1 MKKLFLSIMMAF
13 MVIMSMSAQ
22 TQSNYVGSSKFLDNV
37 SVTVQGGVLTTFDNF
52 FSGHTAMA
60 PIALIGVDKY
70 INPWFGVGVEGR
82 TLVGTGNGRF
92 NLHASSH
99 TPSDNVNASG
109 YLGVNVSG
117 YLKFNVV
124 NMFDFTGTR
133 HFFEPVVY
141 TGLGWGHQTCSSAA
155 PRNYMTY
162 RAGAELNFNLGQTKS
177 WAIVVNPSVVFGD
190 LDNGKLNKHHGNFEV
205 TAGVVYH
212 FKTSNGTT
220 SFAKAKLYDQNEID
234 ELNGKING
242 LQKQL
247 DDANATIEVL
257 KKAPKQT
264 ITETVTKTIWPKV
277 QFKQGS
283 AKIASTSMAN
293 IYDIADAIK
302 DTKDTIKVTGYAST
316 EGSTTFNK
324 KLSYARAEA
333 VKKALVDAGVDSTQI
348 VTVGAGATEKFGPDN
363 LELNRIATTEK

>member
-1 MKKLFLSIMMAF
+1 MKKFIFSIMMAF
-13 MVIMSMSAQ
+13 MAVISMNAQ
-22 TQSNYVGSSKFLDNV
+22 TQSNYAGSSKFTDNV
-37 SVTVQGGVLTTFDNF
+37 SVTVQGGVLTTFDEF
-52 FSGHTAMA
+52 FKGHTAMA
-60 PIALIGVDKY
+60 PIALVGVDKY
-70 INPWFGVGVEGR
+70 VNPWFGVGVEGR
-82 TLVGTGNGRF
+82 TLVGTGHGKF
-92 NLHASSH
+92 NSH
-99 TPSDNVNASG
+99 TAFDA
-109 YLGVNVSG
+109 VNVSG
-117 YLKFNVV
+117 YAKFNLV

-133 HFFEPVVY
+133 HLFEPVLY
-141 TGLGWGHQTCSSAA
+141 TGLGWGHQTCSTAD
-155 PRNYMTY
+155 PRSYMTY

-177 WAIVVNPSVVFGD
+177 WAIVLNPSVVFGD
-190 LDNGKLNKHHGNFEV
+190 LCNGKLEKSHGNFEL

-257 KKAPKQT
+257 KSAPKQT
-264 ITETVTKTIWPKV
+264 VVQTQATTKTVWPKV

-293 IYDIADAIK
+293 IYDIAVAIK
-302 DTKDTIKVTGYAST
+302 DTNDTIKVTGYAST
-316 EGSTTFNK
+316 EGSASYNK

-333 VKKALVDAGVDSTQI
+333 VKKALVAAGVDPTHI
-348 VTVGAGATEKFGPDN
+348 VTVGEGATEKFGPDDPQ
-363 LELNRIATTEK
+363 LNRIATTEK

>member
-92 NLHASSH
+92 NSH
-99 TPSDNVNASG
+99 TTFDAI
-109 YLGVNVSG
+109 NVSG

-141 TGLGWGHQTCSSAA
+141 TGLGWGHQTCSTAD

-162 RAGAELNFNLGQTKS
+162 RAGAELNFNLSQSKS

-190 LDNGKLNKHHGNFEV
+190 IDNGKLNKHRGNFEV

-264 ITETVTKTIWPKV
+264 VTETVTKTIWPKV

-333 VKKALVDAGVDSTQI
+333 VKKALVDAGVDPTQI